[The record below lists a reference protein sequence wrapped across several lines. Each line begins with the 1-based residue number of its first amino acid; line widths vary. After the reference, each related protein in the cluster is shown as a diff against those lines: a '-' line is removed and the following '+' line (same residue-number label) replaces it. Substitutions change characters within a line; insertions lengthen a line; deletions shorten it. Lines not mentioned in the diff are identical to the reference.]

1 MVRVFWPF
9 VTDMPSTFR
18 SALLSDPVLVAVC
31 CYYISNKLHG
41 FYLQHAYLA
50 RVYSQRFSICYNCQ
64 TSPEWYDLPR
74 WQLQY
79 WQLFCADCIVNS
91 DNRDVRKNIHFP
103 LLMFPTILINSLSP
117 FDPLVSWWK
126 NWRGSDLSPGSKSL
140 SRSRGCCNS
149 SSILA
154 SWDVISAVWI
164 RCWSLT
170 TWITPWVSWS
180 PSWRWCSRPDCAF
193 WCE

>member
-1 MVRVFWPF
+1 MGSICNMHTLHRFI
-9 VTDMPSTFR
+9 
-18 SALLSDPVLVAVC
+18 LSDSRSVIIAKPRLNDMIYLVGNCSIGSYFVL
-31 CYYISNKLHG
+31 
-41 FYLQHAYLA
+41 
-50 RVYSQRFSICYNCQ
+50 
-64 TSPEWYDLPR
+64 
-74 WQLQY
+74 
-79 WQLFCADCIVNS
+79 IVLS
-91 DNRDVRKNIHFP
+91 TVTTGMCERIFIFP
-103 LLMFPTILINSLSP
+103 LLMFPTILINSPSP

-180 PSWRWCSRPDCAF
+180 SSWWWCSRPDCAF